1 MKKFIF
7 IVGGARSGKSRF
19 SVDLAKK
26 ISKKVLF
33 IATLEPQDSEMK
45 KRVAL
50 HKNSRPRSW
59 KTIEERADIAS
70 ILSKRRNSTDV
81 VIIDCLGLLI
91 TNLLSDDQKDR
102 SIENNIRSI
111 AKAAKSA
118 DNTVIIVSNEVGG
131 GIVPDNPLARRFRD
145 LAGTANQV
153 MSRHADTVYSM
164 HAGIP
169 VVIKKTP

>member
-7 IVGGARSGKSRF
+7 IVGGARSGKSRL
-19 SVDLAKK
+19 SVELAKK

-33 IATLEPQDSEMK
+33 IATLKPQDSEMK
-45 KRVAL
+45 KRIAL
-50 HKNSRPRSW
+50 HKNSRPSSW
-59 KTIEERADIAS
+59 KTIEEKTDIAP
-70 ILSKRRNSTDV
+70 ILSKRKNAADV

-91 TNLLSDDQKDR
+91 TNLISENLKDR

-111 AKAAKSA
+111 AKASKSA
-118 DNTVIIVSNEVGG
+118 DSTVIIVSNEVGG

-153 MSRHADTVYSM
+153 MSQSADTVYSI

-169 VVIKKTP
+169 VKIKEAA